1 MNVNFYATLR
11 QIVGA
16 KTDEIPIEEQ
26 ATLQQLVDEIITR
39 YPALS
44 HELLDEQGC
53 LYGHVHVII
62 NGRDSRFLE
71 DGLSIALEPDDTIS
85 VFPAVGGGIKA
96 EG

>member
-16 KTDEIPIEEQ
+16 KTVEIPIEEQ

-44 HELLDEQGC
+44 HELLD
-53 LYGHVHVII
+53 GHVHVII